1 LFPSE
6 NPEKPVN
13 KDNLWGWRVQKDKYQ
28 TGIKPVLD
36 KAGLGWVNFQVLRR
50 TASSLMRDLHV
61 DPKLVADQMG
71 HTVDVNLNIYTSTML
86 ERRLEAVQDLEAA
99 VDNYVN

>member
-1 LFPSE
+1 
-6 NPEKPVN
+6 
-13 KDNLWGWRVQKDKYQ
+13 
-28 TGIKPVLD
+28 
-36 KAGLGWVNFQVLRR
+36 
-50 TASSLMRDLHV
+50 MRDLHV